1 MSSSSHYLPFFPPHH
16 RTTKPVTDL
25 DFPSVTVCRQG
36 IDMAAVMRALE
47 LDYKLWQDQGEPE
60 ARVKRGV
67 RDLNTFMR
75 ERHGL

>member
-1 MSSSSHYLPFFPPHH
+1 MIFSQN

-36 IDMAAVMRALE
+36 INMAAVMRALE
-47 LDYKLWQDQGEPE
+47 LDFKLWQDQGEPE
-60 ARVKRGV
+60 ARAKRGV

-75 ERHGL
+75 ERHGQVKNRT